1 MALSQ
6 RDTGTSWKTF
16 QETRS
21 NDISVSSVQFQVK
34 LHTVADTVVLQRQL
48 ILEWPLALPLQHDL
62 VRLTS
67 DAAGDLGF
75 EESCVERSAAIRT

>member
-1 MALSQ
+1 MAWSQ
-6 RDTGTSWKTF
+6 RDTETSWNPF

-48 ILEWPLALPLQHDL
+48 ILEWPLALPLEHDL
-62 VRLTS
+62 VRLAS

-75 EESCVERSAAIRT
+75 EEFCVEQSVTVRT